1 MIMMKSVPALLGTLI
16 LGACAATPPTVVTH
30 QYVDQDFY
38 RGQGY
43 NAAVRDGAAPVTVVG
58 TAFRGIDA
66 AASLA
71 PLKPPAAVAARR
83 FVPAGDDGT
92 RVVLIFHPKAPLA
105 QADACAPAATLAA
118 NAGAADAGDTSF
130 SVLASLCQGRR
141 LVSTAMVSG
150 PAPASPADPA
160 YGEIIGQ
167 ALVEIL
173 PLTLPREVPS
183 MP

>member
-1 MIMMKSVPALLGTLI
+1 
-16 LGACAATPPTVVTH
+16 
-30 QYVDQDFY
+30 
-38 RGQGY
+38 
-43 NAAVRDGAAPVTVVG
+43 
-58 TAFRGIDA
+58 
-66 AASLA
+66 
-71 PLKPPAAVAARR
+71 
-83 FVPAGDDGT
+83 T

-105 QADACAPAATLAA
+105 QAYACAPAAVLAA
-118 NAGAADAGDTSF
+118 NADSPDAGGATF

-150 PAPASPADPA
+150 PAPTSLADPA

-183 MP
+183 LP